1 MKKINS
7 VLLPGEFF
15 KTSFLE
21 KIEKL
26 KSIEVDTLY
35 LFDHEKNPAGNELDV
50 YKLIDGIYK
59 LYDVINDQ
67 ISLGVCVLNINARPF
82 QELFDK
88 YIHCLLYTSDAA
100 DEP

>member
-15 KTSFLE
+15 KTSFIE

-35 LFDHEKNPAGNELDV
+35 LFDHGKNPAGNDLDV
-50 YKLIDGIYK
+50 YKLI
-59 LYDVINDQ
+59 
-67 ISLGVCVLNINARPF
+67 
-82 QELFDK
+82 
-88 YIHCLLYTSDAA
+88 
-100 DEP
+100 

>member
-35 LFDHEKNPAGNELDV
+35 LFDHGKNPAGNDLD
-50 YKLIDGIYK
+50 
-59 LYDVINDQ
+59 
-67 ISLGVCVLNINARPF
+67 
-82 QELFDK
+82 
-88 YIHCLLYTSDAA
+88 CLLYTSDAA
-100 DEP
+100 DDQ

>member
-26 KSIEVDTLY
+26 KSTEVDTLY
-35 LFDHEKNPAGNELDV
+35 LFDHGKNPAGDDLDV

-59 LYDVINDQ
+59 LYAV
-67 ISLGVCVLNINARPF
+67 S
-82 QELFDK
+82 
-88 YIHCLLYTSDAA
+88 YTHLTL
-100 DEP
+100 PTK